1 MLRTRVLT
9 ALILGPVV
17 LAVAWFRE
25 PWLSA
30 GVLLVVGLA
39 LWEATDLLQAAGFA
53 VHRLATLLAGLLVAG
68 SVLLTLQDLEGAADI
83 PLPEDALRFGLPVI
97 IFILALIGL
106 SAAALRHPDPQS
118 GLTSWM
124 GSVYAV
130 AWLGLSGPMLAAV
143 GHLAPVGGDPSS
155 PIGQL
160 GWAAGTGWL
169 FVLFG
174 LVWSCDT
181 GAYFVGRSIGRRKL
195 HAQVSPGK
203 TVEGYVGGI
212 VVAAVVTAGLGW
224 LLVGLGP
231 VVGLALGAI
240 TAAVAQR
247 GDLAKSMLKR
257 TAGRKDSG
265 TIIPGH
271 GGVLDR
277 IDSLLFAAPVLVA
290 FAILLGG
297 MQIAP

>member
-1 MLRTRVLT
+1 M
-9 ALILGPVV
+9 
-17 LAVAWFRE
+17 
-25 PWLSA
+25 
-30 GVLLVVGLA
+30 
-39 LWEATDLLQAAGFA
+39 
-53 VHRLATLLAGLLVAG
+53 
-68 SVLLTLQDLEGAADI
+68 
-83 PLPEDALRFGLPVI
+83 
-97 IFILALIGL
+97 
-106 SAAALRHPDPQS
+106 
-118 GLTSWM
+118 
-124 GSVYAV
+124 
-130 AWLGLSGPMLAAV
+130 
-143 GHLAPVGGDPSS
+143 
-155 PIGQL
+155 
-160 GWAAGTGWL
+160 
-169 FVLFG
+169 
-174 LVWSCDT
+174 
-181 GAYFVGRSIGRRKL
+181 GRRKL

-212 VVAAVVTAGLGW
+212 VVAALVTAGLGW

-231 VVGLALGAI
+231 TVGLALGAI

-290 FAILLGG
+290 FAVLLGG